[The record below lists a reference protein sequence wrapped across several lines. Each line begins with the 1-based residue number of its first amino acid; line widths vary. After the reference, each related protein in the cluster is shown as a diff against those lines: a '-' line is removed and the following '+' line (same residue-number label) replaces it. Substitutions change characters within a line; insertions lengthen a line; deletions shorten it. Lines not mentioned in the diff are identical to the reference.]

1 MFFSLTGHDGRW
13 IMANLRVRAAR
24 GQSYSH
30 DIEPVRALLG
40 VCLHEIR
47 LQRLDELPLLGSR
60 DCFLRLAHRY
70 AAACLDLDANDLAI
84 ALGNQIELAAGA
96 PPVSFENC
104 IAALLKP
111 CGGQNFAMPANSP
124 TSPSRRCSALLRIA
138 RHALLLCTLI
148 RCAGLKVAPGGVT
161 VNLAHSVALSQAPPG
176 SHERRACGVYA
187 IGGCGSA
194 FGGSACGGSACGGSA
209 EG

>member
-70 AAACLDLDANDLAI
+70 AAACLDLDANDLA
-84 ALGNQIELAAGA
+84 
-96 PPVSFENC
+96 
-104 IAALLKP
+104 
-111 CGGQNFAMPANSP
+111 
-124 TSPSRRCSALLRIA
+124 TTPSRRCSALLRIA

-148 RCAGLKVAPGGVT
+148 RCAGLKVA
-161 VNLAHSVALSQAPPG
+161 
-176 SHERRACGVYA
+176 
-187 IGGCGSA
+187 
-194 FGGSACGGSACGGSA
+194 
-209 EG
+209 